1 MDDLAKEVHSM
12 KKDLQEKRAANSGDV
27 STKVA
32 MQLRNLI
39 KKQDVS
45 QPWPPDTEQN
55 VIPTSLREFLYTL
68 LTGGCKCPNPS
79 EKAQRFAT
87 PFGSDLV
94 FAVTRD
100 QAKPPKHLLLIFFCE
115 VFDGEHRTGVNSE
128 SPRPLCLIL
137 NG

>member
-68 LTGGCKCPNPS
+68 LTGECKCQNPS
-79 EKAQRFAT
+79 EKAQRLAT
-87 PFGSDLV
+87 SFGSDLV
-94 FAVTRD
+94 FAVTRG
-100 QAKPPKHLLLIFFCE
+100 QTKPPKHLLLAFA
-115 VFDGEHRTGVNSE
+115 VKSLTGNSE
-128 SPRPLCLIL
+128 LV
-137 NG
+137 